1 MSGTERRAQRPG
13 GWWEG
18 VGGSEDRG
26 DAAMVMGEAIIP
38 VGRCH
43 SVPGRVLDDCL
54 SPLPRPSPILSKAGI
69 MGEETMDFLKDVVAS
84 APDLAPEEDE
94 AAAAKPKRRRQ
105 VLPLL
110 QFSLALLEFHDLVV
124 LVRRSGS

>member
-54 SPLPRPSPILSKAGI
+54 SPPPCPPLTIFSKAGI

-105 VLPLL
+105 VLPLP
-110 QFSLALLEFHDLVV
+110 QFSLPCLNSTTLRF
-124 LVRRSGS
+124 

>member
-1 MSGTERRAQRPG
+1 MSEPLA
-13 GWWEG
+13 
-18 VGGSEDRG
+18 S
-26 DAAMVMGEAIIP
+26 AAP
-38 VGRCH
+38 
-43 SVPGRVLDDCL
+43 PF
-54 SPLPRPSPILSKAGI
+54 LSKAGI